1 MRKINLTEDDT
12 LIPRFDL
19 AQWREH
25 SAQAFSAD
33 DKNPYDYKL
42 TVYDRVS

>member
-19 AQWREH
+19 AQWRDH